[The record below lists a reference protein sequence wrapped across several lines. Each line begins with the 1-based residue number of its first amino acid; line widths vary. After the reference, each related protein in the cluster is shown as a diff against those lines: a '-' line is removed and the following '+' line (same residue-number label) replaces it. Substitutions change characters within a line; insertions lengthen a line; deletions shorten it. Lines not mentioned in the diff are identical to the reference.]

1 MATSLANLAVHLAF
15 FASINGQSLQSSCV
29 SLDNPYHFA
38 ILHSILG
45 EEDAALVVEL
55 LVFVLEPGQELFVDN
70 SYVAVEVRIVCVEQQ
85 ELQNLM
91 KQSFVVAVVLALL
104 GYYSSEMEEVL
115 ETFASLKLF
124 FLIECFFFLGINT
137 SSGTTLLTKQ
147 IFFPPKSLKI
157 SFSVENKVSKRKEG
171 MMCVSGIV
179 L

>member
-15 FASINGQSLQSSCV
+15 FASTNGQSLQSSCV

-85 ELQNLM
+85 ELQDLM

-104 GYYSSEMEEVL
+104 GHYSSEMEEVL
-115 ETFASLKLF
+115 ETFASLKFVLSDRMLF
-124 FLIECFFFLGINT
+124 LFRDQYKFWYNPSDKTNFLSAE
-137 SSGTTLLTKQ
+137 
-147 IFFPPKSLKI
+147 
-157 SFSVENKVSKRKEG
+157 FSKN
-171 MMCVSGIV
+171 
-179 L
+179 

>member
-38 ILHSILG
+38 ILHSVPG

-70 SYVAVEVRIVCVEQQ
+70 SYVAVEVRIVCVEQL
-85 ELQNLM
+85 ELQDLM

-104 GYYSSEMEEVL
+104 GMEEVL
-115 ETFASLKLF
+115 ETFASLKFVLSDRMLF
-124 FLIECFFFLGINT
+124 VFRDQYKFWYNPSDKTNFLSAE
-137 SSGTTLLTKQ
+137 
-147 IFFPPKSLKI
+147 
-157 SFSVENKVSKRKEG
+157 FSKN
-171 MMCVSGIV
+171 
-179 L
+179 